1 VSAVPKPEPE
11 PAPTPENPADA
22 EGWALLEGLRR
33 RLDDQAVQGRKT
45 QQQVTQ
51 LAESIGALVEVQ
63 RRRSRWLNLNSFV
76 AYVIFT
82 VIVGAGFYFLYA
94 SRAHELVEAR
104 DNARRERDTAVRRA
118 DDTAAKLAA
127 RDAADQR
134 AWEVYQL
141 LEAGKRS
148 EATTK
153 LDSLGALPLSRT
165 ERTVLAARAHETQVM
180 EVDAALKSAA
190 VAFKAGRHA
199 DAIAPLEAALVG
211 EPTGARGSSMRYFL
225 GVAYAKSGQLD
236 KAIANLQPALA
247 VEAEHEDV
255 RFQLASALDRSG
267 AYAKARAEYDR
278 FATAHPQSGFA
289 AFAMRRSAT
298 LARMPAQA
306 PAPAAPVTTPGP
318 ATPTQLPPNAA
329 PATPNAATVP
339 TPNAA
344 AAAPRVTTAPGS
356 APRAVTTPPGS
367 AAPPGSATPPPAPAS
382 PARAVMP
389 QKQPAWK
396 PKAPATKPA
405 APAPSPASPLPPPQP
420 TPPAPAQ
427 PMGQVELPAIPP
439 NNPPSSMP
447 APEPWPSRSSPPERT
462 PAPEVTTPSPPPP
475 TPPAAERLA
484 FE

>member
-1 VSAVPKPEPE
+1 MSAVPKPE
-11 PAPTPENPADA
+11 PTPENPADA

-63 RRRSRWLNLNSFV
+63 RRRSRWLNLNSFI
-76 AYVIFT
+76 AYLIFT
-82 VIVGAGFYFLYA
+82 LLCGAGFYFVYNA
-94 SRAHELVEAR
+94 RAHELAQAR
-104 DNARRERDTAVRRA
+104 DSARRERDAAVRRA
-118 DDTAAKLAA
+118 DDTSAKLAA
-127 RDAADQR
+127 RDAADHQ

-141 LEAGKRS
+141 LEAGKRG

-190 VAFKAGRHA
+190 AAFKVGRHA

-211 EPTGARGSSMRYFL
+211 EPTGARASSMRYFL
-225 GVAYAKSGQLD
+225 GIAYAKSGQLD
-236 KAIANLQPALA
+236 KAIANLQTALD

-306 PAPAAPVTTPGP
+306 PAPAAPAMTPAP
-318 ATPTQLPPNAA
+318 ATPTQSPPNAA

-339 TPNAA
+339 ATPNAA
-344 AAAPRVTTAPGS
+344 AAS
-356 APRAVTTPPGS
+356 RAATTPPG
-367 AAPPGSATPPPAPAS
+367 AATTLPARTPSPGAATTPPPAAPAS
-382 PARAVMP
+382 PARGVSPP
-389 QKQPAWK
+389 QPAKPPAWK
-396 PKAPATKPA
+396 PKASATKPA
-405 APAPSPASPLPPPQP
+405 VPSPSPAPPLPPPQP
-420 TPPAPAQ
+420 TAPAQ

-439 NNPPSSMP
+439 SNPPSSMP
-447 APEPWPSRSSPPERT
+447 APEPWPSRPAPPERT
-462 PAPEVTTPSPPPP
+462 PAPEVTTPTPPPSP